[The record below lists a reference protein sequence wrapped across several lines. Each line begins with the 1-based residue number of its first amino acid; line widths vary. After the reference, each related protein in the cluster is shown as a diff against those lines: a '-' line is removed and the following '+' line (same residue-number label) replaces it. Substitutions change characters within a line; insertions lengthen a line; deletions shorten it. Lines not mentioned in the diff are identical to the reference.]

1 MRLMIVRATSTRSL
15 ESTLSRARSTVHAR
29 FEPALE
35 SNERWVVAHPLQT
48 LQGIMRTAFV
58 VVVSAACGSCVDPGA
73 DFDAFV
79 GRAGPPRSDAGIA
92 GGDAAVCTVS
102 PGDVEGQYLFAISVT
117 LAPTKPIL
125 ALADVTTPASGG
137 GTGFAFD
144 AQPLSAADRRTSVGQ
159 KVSLGPFQV
168 DQNGAY
174 RAEIPN
180 LQVTGAANPV
190 TGGDIAANAVLT
202 GTLCGDGSFFCGTV
216 SGMVTAPLPL
226 DLKGSTFTFTR
237 VDSPTDLPAQPAI
250 DCAGTLAD
258 PL

>member
-1 MRLMIVRATSTRSL
+1 
-15 ESTLSRARSTVHAR
+15 
-29 FEPALE
+29 
-35 SNERWVVAHPLQT
+35 
-48 LQGIMRTAFV
+48 MRTALAV
-58 VVVSAACGSCVDPGA
+58 IVSAVCGGCVDPGG

-79 GRAGPPRSDAGIA
+79 ARARPPQPDAGDA
-92 GGDAAVCTVS
+92 GGDASVCTVN

-125 ALADVTTPASGG
+125 ALTDVTTPASGG
-137 GTGFAFD
+137 GTAFAFD
-144 AQPLSAADRRTSVGQ
+144 AQPLSAADRRTPVGQ

-190 TGGDIAANAVLT
+190 TGGDITANAVLS
-202 GTLCGDGSFFCGTV
+202 GTLCGDVAFFCGTV
-216 SGMVTAPLPL
+216 SGNVTKPLPL
-226 DLKGSTFTFTR
+226 DLEGSTFTFTR
-237 VDSPTDLPAQPAI
+237 VDSPTNLPAQPAI
-250 DCAGTLAD
+250 DCKGTLAD